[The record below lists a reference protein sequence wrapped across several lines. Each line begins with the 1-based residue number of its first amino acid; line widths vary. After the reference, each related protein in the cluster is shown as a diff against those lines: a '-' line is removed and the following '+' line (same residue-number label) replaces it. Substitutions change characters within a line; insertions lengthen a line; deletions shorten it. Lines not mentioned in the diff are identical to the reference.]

1 MVQGPPM
8 APPADMQHNV
18 IRVDAAEEVPQVD
31 TKAPLRGEA
40 EVCRIAGEGEVGA
53 DDNRAEPAG

>member
-1 MVQGPPM
+1 M

-18 IRVDAAEEVPQVD
+18 VRVDAAEEVPEVD
-31 TKAPLRGEA
+31 TKAPLRGETK
-40 EVCRIAGEGEVGA
+40 VCWIAGEGEVGA